1 TTLERSV
8 KRLGPEEDIMPNEAL
23 FGMSLNTIQKS
34 QKQHNIQTD
43 IKANNQL
50 PQRQSSA
57 FGILNS
63 TEPEERYKAYE
74 GGLLIIGGQY
84 GLVEYTVIPLAALM
98 LNNPPIKFSSAIDVL
113 KIGMQT
119 KEQKLENSIHEFF
132 TFPPESQIMDLGR
145 SAVQISE
152 DNKFVIVKG
161 ERTYAVRFDP
171 YIGRT
176 IWHSLFVE
184 GGIRNIVPISALVNE
199 TIKKRTQKI
208 VQMIV
213 IEMEFHFL
221 ISVLITLQK
230 NILRFIQIISPQ
242 ILFVV
247 IQILLIHLVTVQIQT
262 SLFLFHQDIQNQ
274 RLIYI

>member
-34 QKQHNIQTD
+34 QKQHNIQTE

-98 LNNPPIKFSSAIDVL
+98 LNNPPIKFSSAIEIL

-119 KEQKLENSIHEFF
+119 KEQKLENSIHELFS
-132 TFPPESQIMDLGR
+132 FPPEAQFMDLGR

-176 IWHSLFVE
+176 IWHSLFVD

-208 VQMIV
+208 
-213 IEMEFHFL
+213 
-221 ISVLITLQK
+221 K
-230 NILRFIQIISPQ
+230 NILRFIQIINPQ

-247 IQILLIHLVTVQIQT
+247 IQILLIHLVTVQMQT

-274 RLIYI
+274 GLIYI